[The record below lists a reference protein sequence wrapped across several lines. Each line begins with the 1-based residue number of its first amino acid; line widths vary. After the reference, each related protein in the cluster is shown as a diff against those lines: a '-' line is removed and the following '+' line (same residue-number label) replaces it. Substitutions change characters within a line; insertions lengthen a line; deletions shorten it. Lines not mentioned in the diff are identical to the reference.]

1 MGPRRYQIL
10 GAGPQFFC
18 LSVLRPLVILSSK
31 KPREGTFSGINYA
44 PDPRAESPGAN
55 LSSFLFTHAENVRD

>member
-1 MGPRRYQIL
+1 MGPRRYQIYRS
-10 GAGPQFFC
+10 GTPVFC
-18 LSVLRPLVILSSK
+18 LPVLRPLVILSSK
-31 KPREGTFSGINYA
+31 KLREGTFSGINYA